1 MDNEDLLRLQEQERS
16 EVERILLDSAA
27 DMREFVAIRKNFR
40 KQVLHPEAPLD
51 QLTPA
56 DYCRIKNREIDPWTK
71 RRR

>member
-1 MDNEDLLRLQEQERS
+1 MDNEDFLRLQEQERS
-16 EVERILLDSAA
+16 IIERIQLDKAT
-27 DMREFVAIRKNFR
+27 DTREFVAIRKNFR
-40 KQVLHPEAPLD
+40 KVVLHPEVPLD